1 MKLIIVGGGPA
12 GSQAAELA
20 SAKGARVILYE
31 ARPGWEKPCGG
42 GVPERGV
49 DLCPALAEAG
59 LPQRVAVRARIL
71 SPSGR
76 EALVPLA
83 EPLRIFSR
91 CDLNRILLERAAAA
105 GAEVR
110 RERVV
115 AIVRHAQGWEV
126 TDGAGRKELGDFLV
140 GADGASGLIR
150 SRVAPHLPR
159 LDGSIGIGYF
169 LEGYSSD
176 EIVLKFHHGLDGYI
190 WIFPR
195 QDHLAAGICGTG
207 AGGNSNPL
215 FEQLERFLVDFYGA
229 QILKRR
235 VRYGAKIP
243 SLPTS
248 LKVEDS
254 CLGEGWALT
263 GDAAGF
269 VDPLTRE
276 GIHYALLSSR
286 FLAEALER
294 GDPAA
299 YPRAC
304 AAEFGEEMAWA
315 RDHHGAF
322 FARRFCEAF
331 TLLASTSRPIQ
342 TIVSDLIAGRQ
353 DYCSLR
359 RRLGARLVSSGVG
372 LGIGLLRR
380 LIVPGGASSPSHYP
394 IGPTAGSPALQTDQ
408 RARSW
413 QSQHLSSRG

>member
-20 SAKGARVILYE
+20 ATQGARVILYE

-49 DLCPALAEAG
+49 DLCPALADAA
-59 LPQRVAVRARIL
+59 LPQRIAVRARIF

-76 EALVPLA
+76 EALVPLS
-83 EPLRIFSR
+83 EPLRVFSR
-91 CDLNRILLERAAAA
+91 CDLNRILLERAARA
-105 GAEVR
+105 GTEVR
-110 RERVV
+110 REKVV
-115 AIVRHAQGWEV
+115 AIVRGAQDWEV
-126 TDGAGRKELGDFLV
+126 TDGAGRKEHGDFLI
-140 GADGASGLIR
+140 GADGASGLVR

-159 LDGSIGIGYF
+159 LDESIGIGYF

-176 EIVLKFHHGLDGYI
+176 EIVLKFYDGLDGYA

-195 QDHLAAGICGTG
+195 QDHLAAGICGDG
-207 AGGNSNPL
+207 AGGNSQTL
-215 FEQLERFLVDFYGA
+215 FERLERFLIDFYGA
-229 QILKRR
+229 SILKHR

-243 SLPTS
+243 SLPPS

-286 FLAEALER
+286 FLSDALER

-304 AAEFGEEMAWA
+304 AAEFGDELAWA
-315 RDHHGAF
+315 RDHRGAF

-331 TLLASTSRPIQ
+331 TLLASASRPIQ
-342 TIVSDLIAGRQ
+342 TVVSDLIAGRQ
-353 DYCSLR
+353 KYRSLR
-359 RRLGARLVSSGVG
+359 RRLGSRVVSSGIG
-372 LGIGLLRR
+372 LGLGLLRR
-380 LIVPGGASSPSHYP
+380 LVVPGGDSPPAHYSTGPAAPSDASM
-394 IGPTAGSPALQTDQ
+394 
-408 RARSW
+408 
-413 QSQHLSSRG
+413 

>member
-20 SAKGARVILYE
+20 ASKGARVILYE

-49 DLCPALAEAG
+49 DLCPALADAG
-59 LPQRVAVRARIL
+59 LPQRIAVRARIF

-83 EPLRIFSR
+83 EPLRVFSR
-91 CDLNRILLERAAAA
+91 CDLNRILLERAAGA
-105 GAEVR
+105 GTEVR
-110 RERVV
+110 REKVV
-115 AIVRHAQGWEV
+115 AVFRRDQAWEV
-126 TDGAGRKELGDFLV
+126 TDGAGRKEQGDFLI
-140 GADGASGLIR
+140 GADGASGLVR

-176 EIVLKFHHGLDGYI
+176 EIILKFYDGLDGYA

-195 QDHLAAGICGTG
+195 RDHLAAGICGDG
-207 AGGNSNPL
+207 AGGNSQPL
-215 FEQLERFLVDFYGA
+215 FEQMERFLIDFYGA
-229 QILKRR
+229 QILRHT

-243 SLPTS
+243 SLPSS

-254 CLGEGWALT
+254 CLGKGWALT

-286 FLAEALER
+286 FLSQALER
-294 GDPAA
+294 DDPAA

-304 AAEFGEEMAWA
+304 AAAFGDEMAWA
-315 RDHHGAF
+315 RDHRGAF

-331 TLLASTSRPIQ
+331 TLLASASRPIQ
-342 TIVSDLIAGRQ
+342 AVVSDLIAGRQ
-353 DYCSLR
+353 EYRSLR
-359 RRLGARLVSSGVG
+359 HRLGARVVASG
-372 LGIGLLRR
+372 LGLGLGLLRR
-380 LIVPGGASSPSHYP
+380 LVVPDGAPSPSHYP
-394 IGPTAGSPALQTDQ
+394 IGPTASGASL
-408 RARSW
+408 
-413 QSQHLSSRG
+413 